1 MRQVPRHRVVESAC
15 SRVGRAAQTA
25 ATFLSVLCLFFI
37 IVFIA
42 FVPASFE
49 ERIGYLFLFGL
60 IPALGCYL
68 IGHILRGALALSCKL
83 CSMIAPHCLRW
94 QARFTNSVLNWANGS
109 ARDLL
114 ERCSLTIAHCRLATD
129 KWGQILCRLDQKQ
142 RRSVNRQYRYVRGA
156 IINFLYLLIRNAA
169 RFIITLQQSVEQ
181 STTRASCLSF
191 DDMARNTMR
200 CKRLVGEAA
209 AARAAR
215 STAQRAAMGEASSGP
230 FSRVDADLPPPRG
243 FVTGAVCGAE
253 APAKQRGELVA
264 DTFRRGHGVGRSQ
277 NW

>member
-1 MRQVPRHRVVESAC
+1 VA
-15 SRVGRAAQTA
+15 
-25 ATFLSVLCLFFI
+25 
-37 IVFIA
+37 
-42 FVPASFE
+42 
-49 ERIGYLFLFGL
+49 
-60 IPALGCYL
+60 
-68 IGHILRGALALSCKL
+68 GALYKQCAELGKWIRARFVRKVLIDASALSI
-83 CSMIAPHCLRW
+83 SDW
-94 QARFTNSVLNWANGS
+94 QR
-109 ARDLL
+109 R
-114 ERCSLTIAHCRLATD
+114 
-129 KWGQILCRLDQKQ
+129 QILYRLDQTQ

-209 AARAAR
+209 AARAAQ
-215 STAQRAAMGEASSGP
+215 STVQRAAMGEASSGP

>member
-129 KWGQILCRLDQKQ
+129 KWGQILSRLDQKQ

-169 RFIITLQQSVEQ
+169 RFINA
-181 STTRASCLSF
+181 RCLAGQ
-191 DDMARNTMR
+191 DARIDR
-200 CKRLVGEAA
+200 
-209 AARAAR
+209 
-215 STAQRAAMGEASSGP
+215 
-230 FSRVDADLPPPRG
+230 
-243 FVTGAVCGAE
+243 
-253 APAKQRGELVA
+253 
-264 DTFRRGHGVGRSQ
+264 
-277 NW
+277 

>member
-1 MRQVPRHRVVESAC
+1 
-15 SRVGRAAQTA
+15 
-25 ATFLSVLCLFFI
+25 
-37 IVFIA
+37 
-42 FVPASFE
+42 
-49 ERIGYLFLFGL
+49 
-60 IPALGCYL
+60 
-68 IGHILRGALALSCKL
+68 
-83 CSMIAPHCLRW
+83 
-94 QARFTNSVLNWANGS
+94 VLNWANGS

-114 ERCSLTIAHCRLATD
+114 ERCSLTLAHCRLATGNGD
-129 KWGQILCRLDQKQ
+129 RSCTVWIKHSAARLTA
-142 RRSVNRQYRYVRGA
+142 SIGVRGA

-169 RFIITLQQSVEQ
+169 RFIITLRQSVEQ
-181 STTRASCLSF
+181 STTRASCLPF

-243 FVTGAVCGAE
+243 FVTGAACGAE

>member
-1 MRQVPRHRVVESAC
+1 VA
-15 SRVGRAAQTA
+15 
-25 ATFLSVLCLFFI
+25 
-37 IVFIA
+37 
-42 FVPASFE
+42 
-49 ERIGYLFLFGL
+49 
-60 IPALGCYL
+60 
-68 IGHILRGALALSCKL
+68 GALYKQCAELGKWIRARFVRKVLIDASALSI
-83 CSMIAPHCLRW
+83 SDW
-94 QARFTNSVLNWANGS
+94 QR
-109 ARDLL
+109 R
-114 ERCSLTIAHCRLATD
+114 
-129 KWGQILCRLDQKQ
+129 QILYRLDQTQ

-169 RFIITLQQSVEQ
+169 RFIITVQQSVEQ

-243 FVTGAVCGAE
+243 FVTGAACGAE

>member
-1 MRQVPRHRVVESAC
+1 MRKVPRHQVVESAC

-25 ATFLSVLCLFFI
+25 ATFLGILCLFFI

-169 RFIITLQQSVEQ
+169 RFIITLQQSVKQ

-215 STAQRAAMGEASSGP
+215 STAQRAQWA
-230 FSRVDADLPPPRG
+230 RLPQDHLVGSTPICQPPRG
-243 FVTGAVCGAE
+243 FVAGAVCGAE
-253 APAKQRGELVA
+253 APSKQRAVNSSLI
-264 DTFRRGHGVGRSQ
+264 RRGNGV
-277 NW
+277 

>member
-191 DDMARNTMR
+191 DEMTPNTCDASGSSARRPQPVPLDRRFNGQQWAR
-200 CKRLVGEAA
+200 LPQDHLVG
-209 AARAAR
+209 
-215 STAQRAAMGEASSGP
+215 STPICQ
-230 FSRVDADLPPPRG
+230 PPRG
-243 FVTGAVCGAE
+243 FVAGAVCGAE
-253 APAKQRGELVA
+253 APSKQRAVNSSL
-264 DTFRRGHGVGRSQ
+264 TRRGNGV
-277 NW
+277 